1 MTGVRELK
9 LLLDI
14 PTEET
19 EKDELL
25 LALLEHAAAYAM
37 GYCHVESLDPFLS
50 SLTVRMAAEDYER
63 LGAAGLDRRTF
74 SGLSETYL
82 PAYSDRVI
90 SALRTRRRPGVI
102 G

>member
-14 PTEET
+14 PTEEKG
-19 EKDELL
+19 EDELL
-25 LALLEHAAAYAM
+25 LALLEHAAAYAKS
-37 GYCHVESLDPFLS
+37 YCHVDCLDPFLS
-50 SLTVRMAAEDYER
+50 SVAVRMAAEDYGR

-74 SGLSETYL
+74 SGLAETYI
-82 PAYSDRVI
+82 PAYSDGVI
-90 SALRTRRRPGVI
+90 SALRTKRRPGVI

>member
-25 LALLEHAAAYAM
+25 LALLEHAAEYAKN
-37 GYCHVESLDPFLS
+37 YCHVESLDPFLD
-50 SLTVRMAAEDYER
+50 SLTVRMAAQDYEHI
-63 LGAAGLDRRTF
+63 GAMGLDRRTF

-82 PAYSDRVI
+82 PAYSDVI
-90 SALRTRRRPGVI
+90 MSALRSKRRPGVI
-102 G
+102 S